1 MVMLRT
7 NLHTYSKI
15 QAVDFMESLDVVDS
29 SLDCIRCI
37 ARPLLTDQ
45 YPQIALILLSEEG
58 RCCSVDRS

>member
-45 YPQIALILLSEEG
+45 YP
-58 RCCSVDRS
+58 